1 MEVLKDLVRN
11 ILTYYIILSVLMA
24 MIGKSSYKKYIE
36 MFSGLVMI
44 IIILNPL
51 IKLFGAQD
59 TLDMN
64 LQKNQLYEV
73 TQAESDD
80 IMVAELKQRDAVLK
94 QYKDT
99 IAKQIDT
106 VMKNYDYSATNV
118 EVTIDDDVDSETFGQ
133 VKNISVCCQKGTE
146 EESEE
151 ASVTQEI
158 AIPEIKIGKKKEIEK
173 EVTDTLETKD
183 AMLEIAN
190 MYGIEASQIKIQ
202 VEEDSQ
208 NERR

>member
-1 MEVLKDLVRN
+1 MEILKDLVRN

-59 TLDMN
+59 ALDMN

-80 IMVAELKQRDAVLK
+80 IMVAELKQQDAVLK

-99 IAKQIDT
+99 IANQIDT
-106 VMKNYDYSATNV
+106 VMKNYDFSATDV
-118 EVTIDDDVDSETFGQ
+118 EVTIDDDTDSETFGQ
-133 VKNISVCCQKGTE
+133 VKTISVFCQKGTE

-151 ASVTQEI
+151 ASAIDEI
-158 AIPEIKIGKKKEIEK
+158 AIPEIKIGTKKKIEK
-173 EVTDTLETKD
+173 KVTDTLETKD

-190 MYGIEASQIKIQ
+190 MYGIEASQIQIQ

-208 NERR
+208 NER

>member
-1 MEVLKDLVRN
+1 MEILKDLVRN
-11 ILTYYIILSVLMA
+11 ILTYYIILSVLMV

-51 IKLFGAQD
+51 IKLFGVQD
-59 TLDMN
+59 ALDMN

-80 IMVAELKQRDAVLK
+80 IMVAELKQQDAVLK

-99 IAKQIDT
+99 IANQIDT
-106 VMKNYDYSATNV
+106 VMKNYDFSATDV
-118 EVTIDDDVDSETFGQ
+118 EVIIDDDTDSETFGQ
-133 VKNISVCCQKGTE
+133 VKTISVFCQKGTE

-151 ASVTQEI
+151 ASAIGEI
-158 AIPEIKIGKKKEIEK
+158 AIPEIKIGTKKKIEK
-173 EVTDTLETKD
+173 KVTDTLETKD

-190 MYGIEASQIKIQ
+190 MYGIEASQIQIQ

-208 NERR
+208 NER

>member
-64 LQKNQLYEV
+64 LQKNQFYEV

-118 EVTIDDDVDSETFGQ
+118 EVTIDEDVDSETFGQ

-158 AIPEIKIGKKKEIEK
+158 AIPEIKIGTKKEIEK

>member
-1 MEVLKDLVRN
+1 MEILKDLVRN
-11 ILTYYIILSVLMA
+11 ILTYYIILSVLMV

-51 IKLFGAQD
+51 IKLFGVQD
-59 TLDMN
+59 ALDMN

-80 IMVAELKQRDAVLK
+80 IMVAEIKQQDAVLK

-99 IAKQIDT
+99 IANQIDT
-106 VMKNYDYSATNV
+106 VMKNYDFSATDV
-118 EVTIDDDVDSETFGQ
+118 EVIIDDDTDSETFGQ
-133 VKNISVCCQKGTE
+133 VKTISVFCQKGTE

-151 ASVTQEI
+151 ASAIGEI
-158 AIPEIKIGKKKEIEK
+158 AIPEIKIGTKKKIEK
-173 EVTDTLETKD
+173 KVTDTLETKD

-190 MYGIEASQIKIQ
+190 MYGIEASQIQIQ

-208 NERR
+208 NER